1 MYFKHPKYMT
11 HQISTKTY
19 AKNLILKKSKILRF
33 PGTTVPESTDSP
45 KCQKRRF
52 RKNLNLKFLPHPP
65 LEGGTKNMKFS
76 KIGHRA

>member
-1 MYFKHPKYMT
+1 MGNEELTLLPTGGGSLRPPLAEITIAPKRI
-11 HQISTKTY
+11 HR
-19 AKNLILKKSKILRF
+19 LIQNFLTF
-33 PGTTVPESTDSP
+33 H

>member
-1 MYFKHPKYMT
+1 MT

-45 KCQKRRF
+45 TYVHS
-52 RKNLNLKFLPHPP
+52 PA
-65 LEGGTKNMKFS
+65 S
-76 KIGHRA
+76 KIDTCDEMIKNDHI